1 MEHVQAKSTGCCCR
15 KAGAVD
21 ATAAAHPKW
30 GCCSLLPA
38 AAAHTPEMGLLLS
51 AAAAVLKTPHTPETG
66 LLLLL
71 LLQSWCC

>member
-1 MEHVQAKSTGCCCR
+1 
-15 KAGAVD
+15 
-21 ATAAAHPKW
+21 
-30 GCCSLLPA
+30 
-38 AAAHTPEMGLLLS
+38 MGLLLS